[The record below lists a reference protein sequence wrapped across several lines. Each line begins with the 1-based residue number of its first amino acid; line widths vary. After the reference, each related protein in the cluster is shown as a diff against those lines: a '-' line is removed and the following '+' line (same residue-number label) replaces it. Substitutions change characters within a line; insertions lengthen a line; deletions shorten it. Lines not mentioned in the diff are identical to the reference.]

1 MRPGDLRN
9 LKRVGQPACDNDPP
23 PAKGSTC
30 VLCFSRRNDFACTN
44 PVAIALKIRAQI
56 VRIDRLFTPARLRA
70 LHREGR
76 EPLRFP
82 LLQLLAYR
90 HQNRPFA

>member
-1 MRPGDLRN
+1 MIPLRREEA
-9 LKRVGQPACDNDPP
+9 LRFMFQPPER
-23 PAKGSTC
+23 
-30 VLCFSRRNDFACTN
+30 FRMQN